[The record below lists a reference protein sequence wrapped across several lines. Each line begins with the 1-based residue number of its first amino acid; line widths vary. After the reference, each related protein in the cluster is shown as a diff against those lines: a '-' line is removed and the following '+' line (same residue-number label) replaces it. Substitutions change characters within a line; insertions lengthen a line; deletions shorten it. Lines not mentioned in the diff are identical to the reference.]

1 MAIVIVLIIAFWYLP
16 LPLAL
21 QVLMTVFGSLYC
33 LYRIGKAIHD
43 AQSK

>member
-1 MAIVIVLIIAFWYLP
+1 LP

-33 LYRIGKAIHD
+33 LYRIGKATYD
-43 AQSK
+43 AQNR